1 MNTTTKLNKLE
12 NEVRKMIIQKLE
24 YFENNYDDNIYG
36 CDLSIA
42 IFEEE
47 NTNETF
53 FPYTIESVGFIKR
66 HVALIGE
73 IYNQI
78 RDEFG
83 SDFSNR
89 VANDLFN
96 CPDRFV
102 CVIILTVANN
112 LINQLDFINNC
123 WDDEIKLNSETVGKI
138 IKELKEL

>member
-1 MNTTTKLNKLE
+1 MNTTTKLNTLE
-12 NEVRKMIIQKLE
+12 NEVREMIIQKLK
-24 YFENNYDDNIYG
+24 YFENNYDDDIYG
-36 CDLSIA
+36 CNLSIA

-53 FPYTIESVGFIKR
+53 FSYTIESVDFIKR
-66 HVALIGE
+66 HVEFIGE
-73 IYNQI
+73 IYNRI
-78 RDEFG
+78 RDESG

-89 VANDLFN
+89 VAHDLFDY
-96 CPDRFV
+96 PDRFV

-123 WDDEIKLNSETVGKI
+123 WDDEIKLDTETVDKI